1 MTTIDR
7 VLEGQ
12 MLDETAWLQVA
23 EFCAHLQV
31 EPSRVAELVEVGVL
45 EPRGTSPEAWSFPV
59 SALSRARTVVRL
71 VDDLGV
77 NPAGA
82 ALILELLEERRVLER
97 RLGLLERL
105 LED

>member
-12 MLDETAWLQVA
+12 MLDETAWLGIG
-23 EFCAHLQV
+23 EFCARLHV
-31 EPSRVAELVEVGVL
+31 EPGWVAELVEVGVL
-45 EPRGTSPEAWSFPV
+45 EPQGPSPDAWSFPV

-77 NPAGA
+77 NLAGA